1 MILLVTLIVVALS
14 YAGRLIQNSNL
25 FLFFLILFLY
35 GLTIITMSFM
45 ITPFFKKAESAGG
58 LASFATMFFSLLYLL
73 ISLTRNS
80 YSDVGPVSTIPVGAQ
95 WLLCLI
101 SPVALALAID
111 QVIFLAGFTS
121 HISSCFQVLAIDQR
135 SSSGVILVNIIIKVG
150 KLKTETIIGRNAQI
164 IPFKLLRKFPKFPGV
179 EDT

>member
-1 MILLVTLIVVALS
+1 
-14 YAGRLIQNSNL
+14 
-25 FLFFLILFLY
+25 
-35 GLTIITMSFM
+35 
-45 ITPFFKKAESAGG
+45 
-58 LASFATMFFSLLYLL
+58 MFFSLLYLL

-121 HISSCFQVLAIDQR
+121 HISSCFQVLAIDQG
-135 SSSGVILVNIIIKVG
+135 SSSGVILVNIIINVE
-150 KLKTETIIGRNAQI
+150 KLKTETIIGRNAQN
-164 IPFKLLRKFPKFPGV
+164 IPFKLFEKVPQVSRRGRYLICIFPKWLHQKDQNHNFLTKRVRRMSNISTYTNFGV
-179 EDT
+179 WNSFLCYFDKFEDD